1 MKVNETAIRGLATY
15 VYERK
20 LYRGNI
26 HDKILRH
33 SMFINWQK
41 FMKTDQKYAA
51 ALLSNWR
58 NLYFWNEAPSV
69 ERNMIHSVIDCVVTL
84 MKFVTLHKVVNRARY
99 WNRNNLSSVENLW

>member
-33 SMFINWQK
+33 SMFIN
-41 FMKTDQKYAA
+41 
-51 ALLSNWR
+51 
-58 NLYFWNEAPSV
+58 
-69 ERNMIHSVIDCVVTL
+69 
-84 MKFVTLHKVVNRARY
+84 
-99 WNRNNLSSVENLW
+99 